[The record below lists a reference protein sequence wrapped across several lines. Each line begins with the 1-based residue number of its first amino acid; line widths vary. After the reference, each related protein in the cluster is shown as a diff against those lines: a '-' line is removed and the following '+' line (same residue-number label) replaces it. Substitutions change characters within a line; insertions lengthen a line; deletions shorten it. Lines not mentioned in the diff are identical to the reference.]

1 MTART
6 LATRLVFILAC
17 LASPLAAEAHRLDE
31 YLQATRLSVARERI
45 DLELD
50 LTAGAD
56 VASAVFA
63 SIDTNHDGRI
73 SPTEGEVY
81 AKLVLTSIVCS
92 ADGQPL
98 PLTLADR
105 RFPELDEMK
114 LGTGVIR
121 LRGSATLPAPAAT
134 GRHHIYYRNGH
145 KPEIGAYLVNAL
157 IPTDNRIA
165 IGQQQRDYAQH
176 ELLIEYEVR
185 PDPLRSSLWWL
196 LAGVA
201 MAGVLYVTRLSRMP
215 SRVPGN
221 IDCA

>member
-1 MTART
+1 MTARMAMR
-6 LATRLVFILAC
+6 LAFVLAC
-17 LASPLAAEAHRLDE
+17 LVLPLPVEAHRLDE
-31 YLQATRLSVARERI
+31 YLQTTRVSVERDHI

-63 SIDTNHDGRI
+63 LIDTNRDGRI
-73 SPTEGEVY
+73 SPAEGEAY

-92 ADGQPL
+92 ADEQPL
-98 PLTLADR
+98 PLTLVDR
-105 RFPELDEMK
+105 RFPELNEMK

-134 GRHHIYYRNGH
+134 GRHHIYYRNAH

-157 IPTDNRIA
+157 IPADNRIA
-165 IGQQQRDYAQH
+165 IAQQQRDYAQH
-176 ELLIEYEVR
+176 ELTIEYEVR

-196 LAGVA
+196 LAAVA
-201 MAGVLYVTRLSRMP
+201 MAGGLYVTRLSRMP
-215 SRVPGN
+215 ARVPGN